1 MKVVFKDNFTAE
13 LSQDEI
19 ILRNGEVEKL
29 EIENLFN
36 NNENLFLMR
45 VVHETGKIDDFNISE
60 NIFVFDN
67 KKFSIAE
74 TVKIYFLML
83 QVNNEVSENTKVN
96 KSNELNL
103 KIITDDEENISQKS
117 VFISKVQ
124 KKYKLYNKKS
134 EKYLDFFLVKNF
146 GANFLA
152 LDDISF
158 SLNRGDSLGLIGLNG
173 SGKSTL
179 ANIIA
184 GCSEQTNGIVKIN
197 GTVSSIS
204 ISSAIDTRLTGVENI
219 MQKGLLLGLKHSE
232 IKRIMPIIIE
242 FSELG
247 PFINQQVKTYSS
259 GMKAKLGFAISVNI
273 NPDIIVIDEA
283 LSVGDPTFTAK
294 CLNKMNEF
302 RKSGKTIVFV
312 SHSMQ
317 IVKEFCNK
325 VLWLEGGKMI
335 AFGECNKVVEKYSEF
350 IKNFNRK
357 NEKDKME
364 FIDNIRK
371 SQFA

>member
-204 ISSAIDTRLTGVENI
+204 IS
-219 MQKGLLLGLKHSE
+219 
-232 IKRIMPIIIE
+232 
-242 FSELG
+242 
-247 PFINQQVKTYSS
+247 
-259 GMKAKLGFAISVNI
+259 
-273 NPDIIVIDEA
+273 
-283 LSVGDPTFTAK
+283 
-294 CLNKMNEF
+294 
-302 RKSGKTIVFV
+302 
-312 SHSMQ
+312 
-317 IVKEFCNK
+317 
-325 VLWLEGGKMI
+325 
-335 AFGECNKVVEKYSEF
+335 
-350 IKNFNRK
+350 
-357 NEKDKME
+357 
-364 FIDNIRK
+364 
-371 SQFA
+371 